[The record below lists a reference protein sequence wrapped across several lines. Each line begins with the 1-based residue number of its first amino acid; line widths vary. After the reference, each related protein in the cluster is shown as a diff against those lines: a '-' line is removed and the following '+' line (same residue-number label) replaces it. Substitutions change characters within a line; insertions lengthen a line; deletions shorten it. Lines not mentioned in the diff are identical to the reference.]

1 MPNPLQMDS
10 SVEIDGVV
18 LRRNIFARVDSDSP
32 HFFDCLYS
40 VQERGGSLWGMSE
53 GADRA

>member
-32 HFFDCLYS
+32 HFFDSLYS